1 MDLIRPEV
9 LQAFL
14 DVHIPVISQWS
25 TVHSFRAS
33 RQPLFA
39 LWLAISFCICVWV
52 LLGLCDVLEQEGNPK
67 TMVFLGCDVV

>member
-14 DVHIPVISQWS
+14 DAHIPVISLLS
-25 TVHSFRAS
+25 AVESFRAS

-39 LWLAISFCICVWV
+39 LWLAI
-52 LLGLCDVLEQEGNPK
+52 
-67 TMVFLGCDVV
+67 